1 MDNKGYNFLHTAIQ
15 KSDIESV
22 LFLMSVQANVNS
34 PTQDSKK
41 LMPLHLAVMA
51 GSEMIVRNLV
61 SQENFTKII
70 EAFFGFFTNIAD
82 FYQ

>member
-61 SQENFTKII
+61 SQENFTKILC
-70 EAFFGFFTNIAD
+70 AFFLFTNIAD

>member
-61 SQENFTKII
+61 SQENFTKILWSL
-70 EAFFGFFTNIAD
+70 FFFTNIAD

>member
-1 MDNKGYNFLHTAIQ
+1 MLCSFWFFLQVDNKGFNFLHTAIQ

-61 SQENFTKII
+61 SQKNFTK
-70 EAFFGFFTNIAD
+70 TL
-82 FYQ
+82 

>member
-61 SQENFTKII
+61 SQENFTKILWSL
-70 EAFFGFFTNIAD
+70 FFLQT
-82 FYQ
+82 

>member
-61 SQENFTKII
+61 SQENFTKILWSL
-70 EAFFGFFTNIAD
+70 FFFFTNIAD

>member
-61 SQENFTKII
+61 SQENFTKIL
-70 EAFFGFFTNIAD
+70 EAFLVFFTNIAD

>member
-61 SQENFTKII
+61 SQENFTKILWSL
-70 EAFFGFFTNIAD
+70 FFFLQT
-82 FYQ
+82 

>member
-61 SQENFTKII
+61 SFVTNCRHLPGSFNFPTV
-70 EAFFGFFTNIAD
+70 D
-82 FYQ
+82 FIPEH